1 MRCKRELKR
10 KKTRMGIVLF
20 SFLAYM
26 TVPAF
31 VYVRPRSKYVNFLQ
45 VAFVFE
51 LYLLRNVTMFQPT
64 A

>member
-1 MRCKRELKR
+1 MRCKRERKR

-20 SFLAYM
+20 SFLAYT

-31 VYVRPRSKYVNFLQ
+31 VCTSAQQIRVFPK

>member
-31 VYVRPRSKYVNFLQ
+31 VCTSAQQIR
-45 VAFVFE
+45 VFPSIC
-51 LYLLRNVTMFQPT
+51 VCI
-64 A
+64 